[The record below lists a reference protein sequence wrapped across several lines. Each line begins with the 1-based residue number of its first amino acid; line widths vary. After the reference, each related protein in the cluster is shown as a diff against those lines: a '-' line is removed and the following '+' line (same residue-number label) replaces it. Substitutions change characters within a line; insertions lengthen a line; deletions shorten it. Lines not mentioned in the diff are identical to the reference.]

1 VRRGE
6 EDEREINLRRPSA
19 PPSRADSEVD
29 RPAPIRQGSV
39 RDSTA
44 PVYVGEDGF
53 VAGEMPLLLYL
64 DQNYLS
70 GMVKRKPGFRELEP
84 ALRGVADDRDAVEAE
99 FVEHRQQVAFVIR
112 ITVRVVV
119 LAESVTAEVERDY
132 PRAGEKRTTR
142 SQYPALQ
149 DVGVAY
155 CVTDTR
161 TEYRSQGSS
170 SSGSVLLHNPRDQA
184 IVRVR
189 GLNQHDKR

>member
-1 VRRGE
+1 MRDRVLEKVPHHRARSGEYSELKWPRSLTVRAAPSAVSTAL
-6 EDEREINLRRPSA
+6 LRRPRCRS
-19 PPSRADSEVD
+19 S
-29 RPAPIRQGSV
+29 
-39 RDSTA
+39 STST
-44 PVYVGEDGF
+44 
-53 VAGEMPLLLYL
+53 
-64 DQNYLS
+64 QNYLS